1 MKIDI
6 RLLGTV
12 ELRVDGQ
19 LVMMGAAKRRA
30 VLAGLALE
38 ANRPVSLDRLSDMV
52 WADSTP
58 ASAVANLRS
67 HVAGLRRAVGDRLV
81 AHPGGY
87 ELRLAAGELD
97 VVEFLR
103 LATDARAG
111 RDNVV
116 PAAVIGQL
124 TDALAQWR
132 GPAGG
137 GVPRSTSLDN
147 RWATLDEQRLQIFE
161 ELAEVRL
168 TVGEHADL
176 LAGLREHLAAHPLRE
191 RAWGQL
197 MLALYR
203 CGDTPA
209 ALSAYR
215 AARDSLY
222 DQLGIEPGSEL
233 ATLHRAMLD
242 RSPELSWVPPVVAE
256 PVAVARDRAPAVH
269 GRWVAPRELPADLVT
284 FVGRTREL
292 ADVVAAVTG
301 PTPAVA
307 VVCGPAGG
315 GKSALAVRAA
325 HTVADAFPD
334 GQVYVDLGYRTDVPG
349 EEVVARVLR
358 SLGVAAA
365 DVPQHPEERAGRL
378 RSRLAGRRLLLV
390 VDGVT
395 HAAQVRPLV
404 PAGPGPAL
412 VVVGQRQMQS
422 LDGVR
427 RITVGAFGDADGR
440 SLLGALAGAERLD
453 ADPAATRELLR
464 LCSGSPLA
472 LRVAG
477 ARLAGRPALPMDRLV
492 EQIGD
497 GRRRLDWLAHGDL
510 SMRDRLA
517 TGFAAV
523 RSKDEVAGRLIEL
536 LGSAPDGQLL
546 PDSTAARLGVT
557 AERVWRAL
565 EELIDTHLV
574 YLDESAG
581 YRLPALVREY
591 AAELTALPPVPRQL
605 IDGWRIVSGERDR
618 PAFQGVLEHL

>member
-1 MKIDI
+1 MKIDV

-12 ELRVDGQ
+12 ELRVDGKP
-19 LVMMGAAKRRA
+19 VTVGAAKRRA

-38 ANRPVSLDRLSDMV
+38 ANRPVSLDRLSQMV
-52 WADSTP
+52 WAGSTP

-67 HVAGLRRAVGDRLV
+67 HVAGLRRAVGDRIV

-103 LATDARAG
+103 LAGDARAG
-111 RDNVV
+111 RDNVAPV
-116 PAAVIGQL
+116 AVIGQL

-161 ELAEVRL
+161 ELADARL

-242 RSPELSWVPPVVAE
+242 RSPELSWAKPVVAE
-256 PVAVARDRAPAVH
+256 PVPVAQHRVSAVD
-269 GRWVAPRELPADLVT
+269 GSWVAPRELPADLVA

-325 HTVADAFPD
+325 HTVAAAFPD
-334 GQVYVDLGYRTDVPG
+334 GQVYVDLGYRTDVPA

-358 SLGVAAA
+358 SLGVVAA
-365 DVPQHPEERAGRL
+365 DVPQRPEERAGWL
-378 RSRLAGRRLLLV
+378 RSRLAGRRVLLV

-412 VVVGQRQMQS
+412 VVVGQRQLQS

-427 RITVGAFGDADGR
+427 RITVGALGDADGR
-440 SLLGALAGAERLD
+440 ALLSALAGPERLD

-464 LCSGSPLA
+464 HCSGSPLA

-510 SMRDRLA
+510 SMRERLA
-517 TGFAAV
+517 TGYAAV
-523 RSKDEVAGRLIEL
+523 RSEDEVAGRLLEL
-536 LGSAPDGQLL
+536 LGGAPDGQLL
-546 PDSTAARLGVT
+546 PDGAAARLGVNT
-557 AERVWRAL
+557 ERAWRAL

-574 YLDESAG
+574 YLDELAG

-591 AAELTALPPVPRQL
+591 AAELAALPSVPRQPINRWQSL
-605 IDGWRIVSGERDR
+605 PTAVRR
-618 PAFQGVLEHL
+618 